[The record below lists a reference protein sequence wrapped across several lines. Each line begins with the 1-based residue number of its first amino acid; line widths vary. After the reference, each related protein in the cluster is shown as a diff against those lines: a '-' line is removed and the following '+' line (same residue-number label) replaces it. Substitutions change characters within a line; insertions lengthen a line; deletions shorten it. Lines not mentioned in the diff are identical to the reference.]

1 MSGFTHYIFT
11 NFLPYFQCFHC
22 TYYHWQKRTAE
33 KHVID
38 EHPAFKIHVR
48 DVRSEFEQLKKT
60 KAADAKK
67 KKEDKKTPSGGGQ
80 ALPEVISYLPYKC
93 GKEYWIL
100 GFSATYLIKID

>member
-1 MSGFTHYIFT
+1 MLSIFIHDSLT
-11 NFLPYFQCFHC
+11 NFLIHTIFLFFFQCFHC
-22 TYYHWQKRTAE
+22 PYYNWQKRIAE

-60 KAADAKK
+60 RAADAKK

-100 GFSATYLIKID
+100 GF

>member
-100 GFSATYLIKID
+100 EF